1 MMKTIHVVQ
10 VFEIHR
16 KRLVPTTKLEA
27 RDESHARIRAERTI
41 QSKPGAV
48 ILAISLDTETGEVDT
63 TRIVARFGET
73 PDDLDQL
80 IGG

>member
-10 VFEIHR
+10 VFEISR
-16 KRLVPTTKLEA
+16 KRLVPTAKLEA
-27 RDESHARIRAERTI
+27 RDEAHARLRAERTVE
-41 QSKPGAV
+41 SKPGAAV
-48 ILAISLDTETGEVDT
+48 LAISLDTETGEVDT